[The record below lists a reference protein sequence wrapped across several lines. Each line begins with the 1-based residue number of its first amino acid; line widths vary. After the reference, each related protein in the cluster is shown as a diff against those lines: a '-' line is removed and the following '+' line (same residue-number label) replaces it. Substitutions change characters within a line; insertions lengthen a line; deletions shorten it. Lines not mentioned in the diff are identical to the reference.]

1 MLKYGKRIKPGL
13 QVLSVKC
20 LTVANCMFRWFSDYP
35 CVLESLVSSE
45 EEVDDSQFKS
55 GEGSAGLTEPG
66 VELAI
71 VSRANPS
78 GLGKAD

>member
-1 MLKYGKRIKPGL
+1 MKYGKRIKPGL

-20 LTVANCMFRWFSDYP
+20 LTVANCMFRWFSDNP
-35 CVLESLVSSE
+35 SVLESFVSSE

-55 GEGSAGLTEPG
+55 GEGSTGLTEPW

>member
-20 LTVANCMFRWFSDYP
+20 LTVANRMLSWFSDYP